1 MKAPNQWS
9 VRIVRKTVL
18 IALVV
23 LLAGCGPKVEVES
36 DASKAEKVAK
46 AGLTQDYFDPSAVQ
60 YRNMVTKGKDSPGG
74 YTFCGELNGKNKYGS
89 YTGFKRFYSRAEK
102 VGDAYQFKFGYTEG
116 EKDDFAQNWMV
127 FCQW

>member
-18 IALVV
+18 IALVA

-89 YTGFKRFYSRAEK
+89 YRGLGSN
-102 VGDAYQFKFGYTEG
+102 GTENQRKH
-116 EKDDFAQNWMV
+116 ELEFALLV
-127 FCQW
+127 CDC